1 MHLSIGIFGNN
12 EFMKKLGKQGTI
24 NDIMIYNHASS
35 EGVFSFLAPNSP
47 ENKIQSILQVI
58 NIIDIPIIVSD
69 SITKELAEQI
79 IFLDAFGFKKGF
91 IISKSEDLKNIIKNT
106 SLEKYE
112 FIEDEKELREK
123 LKECRPKEIVDRVWI
138 PVDNY
143 FNVKSVGTVVLCIV
157 KGGTVK
163 KHEKLILQPLN
174 KEVLIKGIQSQDKD
188 IDQAEAGMRA
198 GLNIKGVEADEIKRG
213 YVLCKDAVVSKKVNI
228 EFSKSKYSKENL
240 EKGLSV
246 FFSLGLQIIP
256 GRIEDDLS
264 ILLEHPAV
272 FFPNQKFII
281 VSTKQTMPRIIGTG
295 RMKQI

>member
-1 MHLSIGIFGNN
+1 MHLSVGIFGNN

-35 EGVFSFLAPNSP
+35 EGVFTFLSPNSP
-47 ENKIQSILQVI
+47 ENKIQPILQVI
-58 NIIDIPIIVSD
+58 NIIDIPVIVSD

-79 IFLDAFGFKKGF
+79 IFLDAFGFEKGF
-91 IISKSEDLKNIIKNT
+91 IISKSEDLKKIIKNT

-112 FIEDEKELREK
+112 FLEDEKELREK
-123 LKECRPKEIVDRVWI
+123 LKECRSKEIVDKVWI

-157 KGGTVK
+157 KGGSVK

-188 IDQAEAGMRA
+188 IDQVETGMRG
-198 GLNIKGVEADEIKRG
+198 GLNIKGAEADEIKRG
-213 YVLCKDAVVSKKVNI
+213 YVLCKEASVSKKVNI
-228 EFSKSKYSKENL
+228 DFTKNKYSKENL

-246 FFSLGLQIIP
+246 FFSIGLQVIA
-256 GRIEDDLS
+256 GKVEDDLS
-264 ILLEHPAV
+264 ISLEHPAV
-272 FFPNQKFII
+272 FFPNQKCTII
-281 VSTKQTMPRIIGTG
+281 STKQTMPRIIGTG
-295 RMKQI
+295 RMK

>member
-1 MHLSIGIFGNN
+1 MHLSVGIFGSN

-35 EGVFSFLAPNSP
+35 EGVFTFISPNSP
-47 ENKIQSILQVI
+47 ENKIQPLVQVI
-58 NIIDIPIIVSD
+58 NAIDIPVVVSD

-79 IFLDAFGFKKGF
+79 IFLDAFEFEKGF
-91 IISKSEDLKNIIKNT
+91 IISKSAELKNIIKNT

-112 FIEDEKELREK
+112 FIADEKELREK
-123 LKECRPKEIVDRVWI
+123 LKECTPKSITDKIWI

-143 FNVKSVGTVVLCIV
+143 FNVKSVGTLVLCIV
-157 KGGTVK
+157 KGGNVK

-272 FFPNQKFII
+272 FFPNQKCII